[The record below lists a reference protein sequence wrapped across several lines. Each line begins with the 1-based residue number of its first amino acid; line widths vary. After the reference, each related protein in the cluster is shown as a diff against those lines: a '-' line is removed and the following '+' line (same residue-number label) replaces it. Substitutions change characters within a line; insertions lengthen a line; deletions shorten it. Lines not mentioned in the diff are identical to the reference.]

1 MGLLKRIKYIF
12 VKAKLLFWLGGVHFS
27 IPFCFQAQNNLILN
41 PSCENASQIP
51 NNLADYD
58 YCIDWWKPYILSTD
72 YYTNLTIPTTNNFIP
87 NNTFGYQNVV
97 DGNFYLGGSLLDW
110 IYSLN
115 DFNNFRQD
123 YFAGQFIN
131 DLEKDKI
138 YQFEFWMSKA
148 DKGLLQSNAIDLI
161 ITYDTLIDV
170 DNYSNYGYN
179 IWSEQTPMT
188 DTVNWVK
195 VSTCFKAKGGEK
207 AFAIGNFHDKEDV
220 NIVLP
225 TIQNETGEI
234 DYRYL
239 DKFSLIECPSC
250 CPEQFPNQEQVN
262 VFSNPATS
270 SQPTTI
276 EIWLNPNTT
285 GKLEIYDSAG
295 RLVVEEYYSDLQNVY
310 TFSQFASGMYHYCVS
325 TETGFTEYG
334 KVLVTE

>member
-1 MGLLKRIKYIF
+1 MRKRF
-12 VKAKLLFWLGGVHFS
+12 VWFLLFSTFGLT
-27 IPFCFQAQNNLILN
+27 AQNNLIIN
-41 PSCENASQIP
+41 PSCEDASQIP
-51 NNLADYD
+51 HNLAEYNF
-58 YCIDWWKPYILSTD
+58 CVNWWNPYIYTTD
-72 YYTNLTIPTTNNFIP
+72 YFTTEASASNFNNIP
-87 NNTFGYQNVV
+87 NNIFGFQEKL
-97 DGNFYLGGSLLDW
+97 DGSYYLGIGILDW
-110 IYSLN
+110 NYIIN
-115 DFNNFRQD
+115 DFVYFRTE
-123 YFAGQFIN
+123 YVGGQFKN
-131 DLEKDKI
+131 DLVKNKT

-148 DKGLLQSNAIDLI
+148 EKGHLYSNALDLV
-161 ITYDTLIDV
+161 ITYDTVIDV
-170 DNYSNYGYN
+170 NNYISFGHKV
-179 IWSEQTPMT
+179 WSEQTPLE

-207 AFAIGNFHDKEDV
+207 AFAIGNFHDKADV

-239 DKFSLIECPSC
+239 DKFSLIECPTC

-270 SQPTTI
+270 INPATI

-295 RLVVEEYYSDLQNVY
+295 RLVAKEYYSDLHTVY
-310 TFSQFASGMYHYCVS
+310 TLSQFASGMYHYWVS

-334 KVLVTE
+334 KVLVNK

>member
-1 MGLLKRIKYIF
+1 MRKRL
-12 VKAKLLFWLGGVHFS
+12 VWVLLFSTFGLT
-27 IPFCFQAQNNLILN
+27 AQNNLILN

-51 NNLADYD
+51 SNLAEYNF
-58 YCIDWWKPYILSTD
+58 CVSWWNPYIYTTD
-72 YYTNLTIPTTNNFIP
+72 YFSSETSTSSFNHIP
-87 NNTFGYQNVV
+87 NNIFGFQEKLDGNYYLGIGVV
-97 DGNFYLGGSLLDW
+97 DWN
-110 IYSLN
+110 YSLN
-115 DFNNFRQD
+115 DFAYFRTE
-123 YFAGQFIN
+123 YLGGRFSN
-131 DLEKDKI
+131 SLKKSKI
-138 YQFEFWMSKA
+138 YQVEFWMSKA

-161 ITYDTLIDV
+161 ITYDTLVDV
-170 DNYSNYGYN
+170 NNYSNYGYK

-207 AFAIGNFHDKEDV
+207 AFAIGNFHEKEDV

-239 DKFSLIECPSC
+239 DKFSLIECPTC
-250 CPEQFPNQEQVN
+250 CPEQFPNQEQVS
-262 VFSNPATS
+262 VFSNPSTS

-295 RLVVEEYYSDLQNVY
+295 RLVAEENYSDLQTIY

-325 TETGFTEYG
+325 TETGFTDYG
-334 KVLVTE
+334 KVLVNE

>member
-1 MGLLKRIKYIF
+1 MRKRLVWF
-12 VKAKLLFWLGGVHFS
+12 LLFSTFGLT
-27 IPFCFQAQNNLILN
+27 AQNNLILN

-51 NNLADYD
+51 NNLAEYNF
-58 YCIDWWKPYILSTD
+58 CVSWWNPYIYTTD
-72 YYTNLTIPTTNNFIP
+72 YFTSEVSASSFNNIP
-87 NNTFGYQNVV
+87 NNIFGFQEKL
-97 DGNFYLGGSLLDW
+97 DGNYYLGIGVLDWNYIINDFAYFRTEYLGGRFSNSLKK
-110 IYSLN
+110 N
-115 DFNNFRQD
+115 
-123 YFAGQFIN
+123 
-131 DLEKDKI
+131 KI

-148 DKGLLQSNAIDLI
+148 EKGHLYSNALDLV
-161 ITYDTLIDV
+161 ITYDTVIDV
-170 DNYSNYGYN
+170 NNFNSFGFKV
-179 IWSEQTPMT
+179 WSEQTPMT

-207 AFAIGNFHDKEDV
+207 AFAIGNFHNKEEV
-220 NIVLP
+220 IKYLQLNP
-225 TIQNETGEI
+225 NEDGYV

-250 CPEQFPNQEQVN
+250 CPEEFPNQEQVS
-262 VFSNPATS
+262 VFSNPSTG

-276 EIWLNPNTT
+276 EIWLSPNTT

-334 KVLVTE
+334 KVLVNE